1 MGHPVNK
8 SKLVPLIA
16 CMLSH
21 FQLSATLWTVGFS
34 VRGLLQA
41 RIWIGLPC
49 LPPGDLPDPGIEPA
63 SPALQAN
70 SLTTEPPGNVNVYHR
85 INVNAVKNQGSQRKR
100 MQKQIGCQI

>member
-1 MGHPVNK
+1 MYVLCCAK
-8 SKLVPLIA
+8 
-16 CMLSH
+16 
-21 FQLSATLWTVGFS
+21 
-34 VRGLLQA
+34 LLQS
-41 RIWIGLPC
+41 C
-49 LPPGDLPDPGIEPA
+49 LTLCDPMDCSPPGSSDHGILQTRLLKSVDCPPPGDLPDPGIEPA